1 VLSTRLLPRWM
12 GWLVIVYGL
21 AGLGLLGATSDVPP
35 FLYYLLPMV
44 MGILLLVR
52 RDQVPPAQ
60 DEPSRR
66 NIEATPDHP
75 MSLR

>member
-1 VLSTRLLPRWM
+1 MLSTRLLPRWM
-12 GWLVIVYGL
+12 GWLAIVYGL

-52 RDQVPPAQ
+52 RDQVPSAQ
-60 DEPSRR
+60 DEPSRS
-66 NIEATPDHP
+66 NIGATPDHP